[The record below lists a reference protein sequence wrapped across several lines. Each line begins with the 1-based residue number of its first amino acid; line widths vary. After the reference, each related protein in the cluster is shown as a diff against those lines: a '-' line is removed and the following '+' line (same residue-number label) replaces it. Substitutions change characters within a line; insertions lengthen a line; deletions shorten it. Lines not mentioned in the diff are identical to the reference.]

1 MNSIVQTL
9 LSFQI
14 QLKTYH
20 WQTINYSRH
29 KATDSLGIFMAG
41 AIDLFVE
48 TMQGRMDKRV
58 KFSAPKNVIQLKNFS
73 DKSGER
79 LLKTFCKWLEN
90 DLTPAIKGDS
100 ELLNLKDEMLTQVNQ
115 TLYLFT
121 FQK

>member
-1 MNSIVQTL
+1 MNSIVHTL

-29 KATDSLGIFMAG
+29 KATDNLGNFMAE

-48 TMQGRMDKRV
+48 AMQGRMEKRV
-58 KFSAPKNVIQLKNFS
+58 KFSGPKKVIRLSNFN

-79 LLKTFCKWLEN
+79 LLKSFAKWLEN
-90 DLTPAIKGDS
+90 DLTPVVKGDP
-100 ELLNLKDEMLTQVNQ
+100 ELLNLKDEMLAQVNQ
-115 TLYLFT
+115 TLYLFS